1 MANHSTSTSKK
12 EGKSILRFL
21 PLLALITGA
30 LIFVYFDG
38 ASYINLDTLK
48 QQRENLAA
56 LVDKWGLVAPFM
68 YGALYAVVVAFS
80 LPLGAVMTITAG
92 FLFGVVVG
100 TITVVVGATIGAT
113 AIFLAI
119 QMGLGKSLASKSEGW
134 VAKMKDGFNRNAFS
148 YLLALRLIPVFPF
161 ALVNIV
167 PALLGVSLSVY
178 FLATL
183 LGIIPGSFVYIL
195 LGDGLGA
202 IFDAGGTPNLSIIF
216 EPRVILPILA
226 LAALVLLQV
235 GYRYVQDKI
244 KSKSSKEAK
253 METKTATPKKTKE
266 ATSKTAKKTIKSV
279 AAASSRGATKNT
291 AAKKSPGKSPA
302 RKSSSA
308 KSSKPSK

>member
-1 MANHSTSTSKK
+1 MANYSTGTSKK

-21 PLLALITGA
+21 PLLVLITGA

-48 QQRENLAA
+48 QQRENLTG
-56 LVDKWGLVAPFM
+56 LVDKLGLVAPFM

-119 QMGLGKSLASKSEGW
+119 QMGLGKSLASKGEGW

-178 FLATL
+178 FVATL

-216 EPRVILPILA
+216 EPRIILPILA

-235 GYRYVQDKI
+235 GYRYVQDKM
-244 KSKSSKEAK
+244 KSKASKEA
-253 METKTATPKKTKE
+253 PKKTKE
-266 ATSKTAKKTIKSV
+266 ATSKTTKKKTQKRIKSV
-279 AAASSRGATKNT
+279 AAASSTGATKKT
-291 AAKKSPGKSPA
+291 AAKKSSGKSPS
-302 RKSSSA
+302 KSPGKKTSTQVI
-308 KSSKPSK
+308 KR

>member
-244 KSKSSKEAK
+244 KSKPSKEAK
-253 METKTATPKKTKE
+253 TGTPKKTKE

>member
-1 MANHSTSTSKK
+1 MANHSTSTSKSDK
-12 EGKSILRFL
+12 ERKSILRFL
-21 PLLALITGA
+21 PLLVLITGA

-38 ASYINLDTLK
+38 ASYISLDVLK
-48 QQRENLAA
+48 QQRENLTA
-56 LVDKWGLVAPFM
+56 LVDRLGLVAPFM

-244 KSKSSKEAK
+244 KSKESKE
-253 METKTATPKKTKE
+253 TLKKTK
-266 ATSKTAKKTIKSV
+266 KTTKSV
-279 AAASSRGATKNT
+279 AAASSPGATKKT
-291 AAKKSPGKSPA
+291 AAKKAAKKSPGKKPA
-302 RKSSSA
+302 RKSSST

>member
-1 MANHSTSTSKK
+1 MANHSTSRSKN
-12 EGKSILRFL
+12 ESKSILRFL
-21 PLLALITGA
+21 PLLVLITGA

-226 LAALVLLQV
+226 LASLVLLQV

-244 KSKSSKEAK
+244 KSRPSKEAK
-253 METKTATPKKTKE
+253 TGTPKKTKE
-266 ATSKTAKKTIKSV
+266 ATSKTAKKIIKSV

-291 AAKKSPGKSPA
+291 AANKTAKKSPGKSPA
-302 RKSSSA
+302 HKSSSA
-308 KSSKPSK
+308 KSSKPAK

>member
-1 MANHSTSTSKK
+1 MANHSASTSKK

-21 PLLALITGA
+21 PLLVLITGA

-119 QMGLGKSLASKSEGW
+119 QMGLGKSLASKNEGW

-253 METKTATPKKTKE
+253 TGTPKKTKE
-266 ATSKTAKKTIKSV
+266 ATSKTTKKTAKSV
-279 AAASSRGATKNT
+279 AAASSIGATKNT

>member
-1 MANHSTSTSKK
+1 MANHSTSTSKN
-12 EGKSILRFL
+12 ESKSILRFL

-226 LAALVLLQV
+226 LASLVLLQV

-244 KSKSSKEAK
+244 KSKPSKEAK
-253 METKTATPKKTKE
+253 TGTPKKTKE

-279 AAASSRGATKNT
+279 AAASSRGAIKNT

-302 RKSSSA
+302 HKSSSA

>member
-1 MANHSTSTSKK
+1 MANNSTSKSK
-12 EGKSILRFL
+12 NESKSILRFL
-21 PLLALITGA
+21 PLLVLIMGA

-38 ASYINLDTLK
+38 VSYINLDTLK
-48 QQRENLAA
+48 QQRENLTG
-56 LVDKWGLVAPFM
+56 LVDRLGLVAPFM

-119 QMGLGKSLASKSEGW
+119 QMGLGKSLASKGEGW

-178 FLATL
+178 FVATL

-216 EPRVILPILA
+216 EPRIILPILA

-244 KSKSSKEAK
+244 KSKASKEA
-253 METKTATPKKTKE
+253 PKKTK
-266 ATSKTAKKTIKSV
+266 KTAKSV
-279 AAASSRGATKNT
+279 AAASSMGATKKT
-291 AAKKSPGKSPA
+291 AAKKAAKKSPGKKPA

-308 KSSKPSK
+308 KSSKPAK